1 MVLSGEQKMKEQG
14 QTYDFGEKLC
24 DWYQIEQIP
33 WLVRFD
39 GGGEHYD
46 FDDTQTFNW
55 NFKWMLHNLRDED
68 IATVA
73 DGPAGNSGGIVS
85 CKLVR
90 TQHYDH
96 KREHAEK
103 HSKSNWTRIAGEVH
117 YYIWD
122 FFVDRADGSTCWLHP
137 EANGDV
143 QYGEAEV
150 QEIPIQAPWGVGPGG
165 SWGPGTYK
173 YFRDF
178 RTKTKLKFARNK
190 CEIQTPHVITR

>member
-1 MVLSGEQKMKEQG
+1 MEEPGHDL
-14 QTYDFGEKLC
+14 GEKWC
-24 DWYQIEQIP
+24 DWYQAEQIP

-39 GGGEHYD
+39 GGGEHYE

-96 KREHAEK
+96 KRERAEK
-103 HSKSNWTRIAGEVH
+103 LSKSNWTRIADEKF
-117 YYIWD
+117 YRIWD
-122 FFVDRADGSTCWLHP
+122 FVLDRADGSTCWLHP
-137 EANGDV
+137 AFNGHV
-143 QYGEAEV
+143 QYGEHRLFD
-150 QEIPIQAPWGVGPGG
+150 IPIQAPRGVGPGG

-173 YFRDF
+173 YFRDY
-178 RTKTKLKFARNK
+178 RTEKTLRFDKGK
-190 CEIQTPHVITR
+190 CEIKTPHVFTRLVPWS